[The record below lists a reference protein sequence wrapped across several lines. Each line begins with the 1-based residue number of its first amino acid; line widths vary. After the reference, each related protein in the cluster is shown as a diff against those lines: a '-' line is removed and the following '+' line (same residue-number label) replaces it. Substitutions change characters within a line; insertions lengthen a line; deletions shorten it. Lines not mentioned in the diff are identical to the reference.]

1 MSKYTLLFATEENG
15 YEAEIIGKFPTE
27 KAARERA
34 RELMRE
40 DFLSNAEIDALEDGN
55 GFEGEDAHGYH
66 IVYAIGDEETTPLH
80 LSYIYGLEED
90 FAEEMEEEDE

>member
-40 DFLSNAEIDALEDGN
+40 DFLSDERINEMEDGN

-66 IVYAIGDEETTPLH
+66 IVYAIGDEESTPLQ

-90 FAEEMEEEDE
+90 FLEELEG